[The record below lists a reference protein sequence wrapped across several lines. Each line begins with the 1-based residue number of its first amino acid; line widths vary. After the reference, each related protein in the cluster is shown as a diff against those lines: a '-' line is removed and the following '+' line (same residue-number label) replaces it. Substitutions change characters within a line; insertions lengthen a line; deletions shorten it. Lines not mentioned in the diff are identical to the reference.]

1 MLLGKDVLGLQ
12 DTCVEREHES
22 KPCRSQRCSKELQRA
37 GRRRPRRC
45 CQTGAP
51 ASSGQWG
58 WAGAR
63 LACGGCPNARVP
75 RWRSAESRDTRV
87 APHGARGASQR
98 DAGSLWKN
106 DRSRLAMRSDFLYS
120 QIVLRGGSLE
130 TCSSRGIFRRTD
142 KLHVGFRPN
151 FM

>member
-1 MLLGKDVLGLQ
+1 MSESAVFQGAAARRPATTKEMLPD
-12 DTCVEREHES
+12 R
-22 KPCRSQRCSKELQRA
+22 RSSEQRA
-37 GRRRPRRC
+37 VGVGRCAACLWRLPKCKGAALEERGEQRR
-45 CQTGAP
+45 
-51 ASSGQWG
+51 
-58 WAGAR
+58 
-63 LACGGCPNARVP
+63 
-75 RWRSAESRDTRV
+75 RV

-142 KLHVGFRPN
+142 KLHVGFRPKI
-151 FM
+151 M